1 MQEWVPATC
10 TARRKSHASPLES
23 HADAPGSPRRRAT
36 QVVMHEIFDVHHH
49 LSRTPTRR
57 TWRVAIHPVLGDID
71 IEAAQIDGAKLIER
85 VIDLMELE
93 RFVGCS
99 TIANHF
105 IQAFQDP
112 AIDEGHSNGPLTS
125 ILSPR
130 RGEATAGTLG
140 LAFRLSPRWGEGR
153 VRGEIIKVSE
163 QDAQGVAN
171 PAIGVA

>member
-1 MQEWVPATC
+1 MAPRFLGRKCKNGRQQPAQ
-10 TARRKSHASPLES
+10 HVENL
-23 HADAPGSPRRRAT
+23 
-36 QVVMHEIFDVHHH
+36 MHHH
-49 LSRTPTRR
+49 LSRTPTQR

-112 AIDEGHSNGPLTS
+112 AIDEGQSNGPLTS

-130 RGEATAGTLG
+130 KGEATAGTLG
-140 LAFRLSPRWGEGR
+140 LAFRLSPRWGEDR
-153 VRGEIIKVSE
+153 VRGR
-163 QDAQGVAN
+163 AAARLGR
-171 PAIGVA
+171 